1 MSLAHVL
8 PSASPSASDAL
19 RRIFDGG
26 GLTAASSR
34 PAARFKRRTLLFSAA
49 HLASKAS
56 APSLLRTP
64 TILTGRGWD
73 PYFWCRSLAPPLPRQ
88 KSR

>member
-1 MSLAHVL
+1 MSLAQVL
-8 PSASPSASDAL
+8 LSAPPSASGAL
-19 RRIFDGG
+19 RRIFAGD
-26 GLTAASSR
+26 GLTPAFSR

-64 TILTGRGWD
+64 TTLTGGGWD
-73 PYFWCRSLAPPLPRQ
+73 QCFWCRSLAPSLPRQ